1 LRQLTSHRAGI
12 VREPPVG
19 HYFDPTEPTIAET
32 VASLNQPRLVYAPG
46 TQTKYSNAAI
56 AVVGH
61 VVEKVSGKDFEQ
73 YVQEH
78 FLQPMGMK
86 TSSFYLLPELKG
98 KLAQGWMWSQHAPR
112 SEPPLWPL
120 GTLPAGNL
128 YASTNDLGNFLIT
141 VLNEG
146 RFQER
151 EILSAEQMRAML
163 EPAADEEGEPTRY
176 GVG

>member
-1 LRQLTSHRAGI
+1 
-12 VREPPVG
+12 
-19 HYFDPTEPTIAET
+19 
-32 VASLNQPRLVYAPG
+32 
-46 TQTKYSNAAI
+46 
-56 AVVGH
+56 
-61 VVEKVSGKDFEQ
+61 
-73 YVQEH
+73 
-78 FLQPMGMK
+78 MK

-163 EPAADEEGEPTRY
+163 EPAVDEEGKPTLY
-176 GVG
+176 GVGFRLGELDGHRTFGHGG